1 MFFALLGCVAN
12 PLALL
17 QIALLS
23 QKLSTT
29 LGAQEAV
36 SGMAASAPAQAGS
49 DGGGA
54 VTAAMEL
61 GAMLAGDDGTDATT
75 TDGGE
80 DEPEPEAA
88 GEGGTQPG

>member
-1 MFFALLGCVAN
+1 MFLRWDAAAHAVCAV
-12 PLALL
+12 

-61 GAMLAGDDGTDATT
+61 GAMLAGDDGMDAT

-80 DEPEPEAA
+80 DEPEPEPA